1 MRELTKHI
9 QKPSKAS
16 YKDLLR
22 VIGFVLRTP
31 DYGLRFK
38 PKMSEDVKEWDVMLY
53 SDSDWA
59 GDKDTRRSTT
69 GFIIFVLGCPVSWRS
84 RVQKQVSLSSS
95 EAEYYALSEAAKEI
109 AFVYQ
114 LLLTMGIKV
123 NLPIIAR
130 VDNVGAIFMAENI
143 NTTCQSKHTQLRAR
157 YISEFIEDGF
167 LKIIFVRSEDN
178 KADGFTKN
186 VSADVYENHREDMV
200 VSRENFIPTHQTDNH
215 KMKEGCQTVG

>member
-1 MRELTKHI
+1 M
-9 QKPSKAS
+9 
-16 YKDLLR
+16 
-22 VIGFVLRTP
+22 
-31 DYGLRFK
+31 
-38 PKMSEDVKEWDVMLY
+38 
-53 SDSDWA
+53 
-59 GDKDTRRSTT
+59 
-69 GFIIFVLGCPVSWRS
+69 
-84 RVQKQVSLSSS
+84 QKQVSLSSS

-143 NTTCQSKHTQLRAR
+143 NTTCRSKHTQLRAR

-167 LKIIFVRSEDN
+167 LKIIFVRSEDI

-200 VSRENFIPTHQTDNH
+200 VSRENFIPTQQTDNH